1 EADREWIYAGGE
13 GLTGIQGFFEEVESY
28 RYKLHVRVFLSRYR
42 SQSPCPRCA
51 GARLKPEALTVRVG
65 GATIAEWNGKTVEEL
80 YAFLGSLSFSPWEE
94 AVGREA
100 LKLLRAKLSFLQRVG
115 LGYLTLGRQTRTLSG
130 GEAQRINLANQLGA
144 QLVGTLYVLDEP
156 SIGLHARD
164 TARLAD
170 LCRELA
176 TAGNTVVVV
185 EHDRGFI
192 ESADHVIELGPGSGE
207 RGGEIVFA
215 GPQAEFR
222 KSPRSLTARYL
233 SGRETIPRP
242 LARRPGR
249 RALVLTGAR
258 EHNLKDVTL
267 RVPLATLTVVTG
279 VSGSGKSTLIHDT
292 LYRAVARAFKTDF
305 ASPGAHETLTG
316 LEY

>member
-1 EADREWIYAGGE
+1 VDIARPYAQLSQKDRDWIYQGGDDFP
-13 GLTGIQGFFEEVESY
+13 GIQGFFEEVESY

-51 GARLKPEALTVRVG
+51 GARLRPEALTVTVG
-65 GATIAEWNGKTVEEL
+65 GATIADWSGKTVEDL
-80 YAFLGSLSFSPWEE
+80 NAFLESISFSPWEA

-164 TARLAD
+164 TERLAE

-176 TAGNTVVVV
+176 QAGNTVIIV
-185 EHDRGFI
+185 EHDRSFI
-192 ESADHVIELGPGSGE
+192 ESADYLVEMGPGSGE
-207 RGGEIVFA
+207 RGGAVVFA
-215 GPQAEFR
+215 R
-222 KSPRSLTARYL
+222 RRSSRDPRSLPPPT
-233 SGRETIPRP
+233 SGRESILCRCRDGMEPR
-242 LARRPGR
+242 
-249 RALVLTGAR
+249 
-258 EHNLKDVTL
+258 
-267 RVPLATLTVVTG
+267 
-279 VSGSGKSTLIHDT
+279 S
-292 LYRAVARAFKTDF
+292 
-305 ASPGAHETLTG
+305 
-316 LEY
+316 